1 MKKELQPLVR
11 PIKPIEPKPND
22 SKYPKDRKSM
32 RDMTLEEVENI
43 PYIKDAKQ
51 YKKDLAKY
59 EKDFELYEQ
68 TKFIRLIKNASEEY
82 ILKKYKIIKKD

>member
-1 MKKELQPLVR
+1 MDIKSGRITEKEETKNKNYIRTDITNV
-11 PIKPIEPKPND
+11 
-22 SKYPKDRKSM
+22 SV
-32 RDMTLEEVENI
+32 EEIENI